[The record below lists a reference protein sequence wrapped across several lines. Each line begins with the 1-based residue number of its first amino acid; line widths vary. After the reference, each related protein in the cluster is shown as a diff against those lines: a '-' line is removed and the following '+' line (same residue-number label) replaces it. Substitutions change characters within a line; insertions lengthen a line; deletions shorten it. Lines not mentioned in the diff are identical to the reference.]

1 MAGLARLTHR
11 SAKSSMNKAHT
22 EGMKMPQSR
31 AARGETAIQGAG
43 KARITI
49 SLSKDKVRFIKAQ
62 SGQAGVRSVSAFIER
77 LVAEA
82 QARAE
87 REKLGARTALYYDS
101 LSARET
107 EEQRAWGRLGEL
119 GLVHT
124 EE

>member
-1 MAGLARLTHR
+1 
-11 SAKSSMNKAHT
+11 
-22 EGMKMPQSR
+22 MPQSR
-31 AARGETAIQGAG
+31 ATRGKTAIQGAG

-49 SLSKDKVRFIKAQ
+49 SLSKDKIRFIKAHRE
-62 SGQAGVRSVSAFIER
+62 QAGVRSVSAFIER

-87 REKLGARTALYYDS
+87 HEKLAARTSLYYDS
-101 LSARET
+101 LSPREM

-119 GLVHT
+119 GLAHT

>member
-1 MAGLARLTHR
+1 
-11 SAKSSMNKAHT
+11 
-22 EGMKMPQSR
+22 MPR
-31 AARGETAIQGAG
+31 GRPARGETAIQRAR

-49 SLSKDKVRFIKAQ
+49 SLSKDKVRFIKAH

-87 REKLGARTALYYDS
+87 SAKLSARTALYYDS
-101 LSARET
+101 LSPRET

-119 GLVHT
+119 GLAHSG
-124 EE
+124 E